1 MSQSEEDRQR
11 FLIARIAAGD
21 EKAFAALYE
30 TFEKRLF
37 AFIRSKLND
46 PHEAADI
53 LHEIFMDVWRKAGKF
68 EGRSKVSTW
77 LMSIAFHKTVDR
89 LRKKKGTHVALDDEA
104 FEIADEGPGAADI
117 LQSAQEA
124 AHVKTCLDKLPDVQR
139 LVLHMAFFEE
149 LSYARI
155 GEVMDR
161 PEGTIKTRVYHAKQ
175 AMKKCLGLLLG
186 EAA

>member
-1 MSQSEEDRQR
+1 M
-11 FLIARIAAGD
+11 
-21 EKAFAALYE
+21 
-30 TFEKRLF
+30 
-37 AFIRSKLND
+37 
-46 PHEAADI
+46 
-53 LHEIFMDVWRKAGKF
+53 
-68 EGRSKVSTW
+68 
-77 LMSIAFHKTVDR
+77 
-89 LRKKKGTHVALDDEA
+89 
-104 FEIADEGPGAADI
+104 
-117 LQSAQEA
+117 
-124 AHVKTCLDKLPDVQR
+124 KTCLDKLPDVQR